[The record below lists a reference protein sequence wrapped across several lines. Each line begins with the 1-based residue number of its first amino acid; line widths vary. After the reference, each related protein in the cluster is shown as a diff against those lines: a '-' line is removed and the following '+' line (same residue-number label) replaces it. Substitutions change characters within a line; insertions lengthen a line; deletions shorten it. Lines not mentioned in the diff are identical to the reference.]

1 MPLGP
6 CVYTLR
12 IKQGAYKSR
21 LGFRRLVEQTIGH
34 EMCGGIRNEQLLA
47 ALATLS
53 AREREVSMSRVWFG
67 ILVVLIMIVLGITIM
82 VRAFHVT
89 F

>member
-1 MPLGP
+1 
-6 CVYTLR
+6 
-12 IKQGAYKSR
+12 
-21 LGFRRLVEQTIGH
+21 
-34 EMCGGIRNEQLLA
+34 
-47 ALATLS
+47 
-53 AREREVSMSRVWFG
+53 MSRVWLG